1 MSLYLNPF
9 ENHLYQK
16 LKTFMKIKFF
26 NLAIRAFF
34 LIILASCGKDT
45 PTETPIPTSNL
56 NTSQLL
62 VKFCEI
68 DTTLPAPRD
77 TVYRIS
83 LTYNSASNLLAK
95 IQFETKPNGDSSF
108 YSLVKY
114 DYTGA
119 DSVAYRTTEYSKQ
132 FSSTPVISRDTTYYN
147 FSNGKCVNDSLRSPS
162 GVTTNKYV
170 YNTSYIKRTLTVV
183 NLNPSFLLNGAINI
197 YQTKAGNN
205 ITNQVD
211 SSVSYNSLTP
221 ATTQNRKFTAA
232 VLYLTNPNP
241 FYKIA
246 SPVRREYL
254 SDDLGISCNAAPQN
268 LISQQNYNISSWTN
282 NNPPS
287 LVASSQINYTYTFR
301 ADGFPT
307 EGIMTRQYFGNPN
320 TKKTKILFIYQ

>member
-1 MSLYLNPF
+1 M
-9 ENHLYQK
+9 
-16 LKTFMKIKFF
+16 
-26 NLAIRAFF
+26 
-34 LIILASCGKDT
+34 LASCGKDT
-45 PTETPIPTSNL
+45 PIENPIPTSTTTTN
-56 NTSQLL
+56 SSPLL

-68 DTTLPAPRD
+68 DTTLPVPRD

-83 LTYNSASNLLAK
+83 LMYNSSNNLLTK
-95 IQFETKPNGDSSF
+95 TQFETKPNGDSSF
-108 YSLVKY
+108 YSLIKY

-132 FSSTPVISRDTTYYN
+132 FSSTPIISRDTTYYN
-147 FSNGKCVNDSLRSPS
+147 FSNGKSVSDSLRTTS

-170 YNTSYIKRTLTVV
+170 YNTGYIKRTLTVV
-183 NLNPSFLLNGAINI
+183 NLNPAFLLNRVINI
-197 YQTKAGNN
+197 YQTKSGNN
-205 ITNQVD
+205 ITNQTD
-211 SSVSYNSLTP
+211 TTVSTNSPT
-221 ATTQNRKFTAA
+221 AGSTQYRTFTAA
-232 VLYLTNPNP
+232 VLYLPNLNP

-254 SDDLGISCNAAPQN
+254 SDDLGIICNAAPKN

-287 LVASSQINYTYTFR
+287 LVASSQINYTYLFR

-307 EGIMTRQYFGNPN
+307 GGTMTRLSNGI